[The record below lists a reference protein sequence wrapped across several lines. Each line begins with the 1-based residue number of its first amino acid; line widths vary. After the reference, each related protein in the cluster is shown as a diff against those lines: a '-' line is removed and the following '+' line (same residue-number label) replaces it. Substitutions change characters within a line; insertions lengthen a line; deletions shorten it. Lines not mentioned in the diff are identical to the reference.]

1 MAQYDVFKNRDAA
14 TRKRMPYLL
23 DVQSDLL
30 EGLSTRVVIPMLAAQ
45 RDDAV
50 RIGRLMPEFEIEG
63 STVTLVTPQ
72 LAGVPCAILGQP
84 VASLAQRRH
93 EIIAALDVLISG
105 V

>member
-1 MAQYDVFKNRDAA
+1 MAQYDVFENRDPA
-14 TRKRMPYLL
+14 TRKRIPYLL

-30 EGLSTRVVIPMLAAQ
+30 EGLATRVVIPMAAAP
-45 RDDAV
+45 RDDEA
-50 RIGRLMPEFEIEG
+50 RIGRLMPAFEIEG

-72 LAGVPCAILGQP
+72 LAGVPCAMLGQP
-84 VASLAQRRH
+84 VVSLAQRSH